1 MSSYFSDPM
10 TFLKLPPFSPLYLLT
25 YTLLGGLFFILRLV
39 YWRPWTSPLGKLR
52 GPEGGNGGAGHYVV
66 LLE

>member
-1 MSSYFSDPM
+1 MSSDLSGLM
-10 TFLKLPPFSPLYLLT
+10 AFLRLPPMSPLYLFV

-52 GPEGGNGGAGHYVV
+52 GPEGGKGGAGHYVE

>member
-1 MSSYFSDPM
+1 M
-10 TFLKLPPFSPLYLLT
+10 SPLYLFV

-52 GPEGGNGGAGHYVV
+52 GPEGGKGGAGHYVE